1 MQNRNR
7 RSRLG
12 QIPPRRWAEFVRSV
26 IVDILLVSSALTL
39 SIGFSKDFAFDSQDR
54 LFLEGGAPAL
64 SLLAVALLFWQGLY
78 RIHARYAG
86 VSDLFRLLGASAV
99 LSGGGLL
106 AFLLASHWAGR
117 AFISAEPML
126 FAFLST
132 TFLALPR
139 LGRRM
144 VDWYKAVRGNGVPK
158 RRTLVV
164 GGGDAGEM
172 VMRETQRNPHS
183 EYQVVGFVDDNPA
196 KRHTRIHGYSWLGTV
211 DDIPQIVAEN
221 GIQEIVIAIPSA
233 SGETIRRI
241 FQICKKTPARVRI
254 VPPIPAVFEHGVH
267 LTHIREVNIE
277 DLLQREPTKF
287 DLKALSDYIEGERV
301 MITGAGGSIGSELA
315 RQVAQLGPA
324 SLILVGKG
332 ENSIYQIEQELKHA
346 HEYEPRCVIADVRD
360 RNRMR
365 QVFAQE
371 QPTLVFH
378 AAAHKHVPLMEANPV
393 EAIKNN
399 VLGTWVIAECCVEF
413 GVSKMVY
420 VSTDKAVKPVSIM
433 GATKR
438 VGEMIVSAL
447 AQVSDTEFAIV
458 RFGNVLGSRG
468 SLVPTL
474 QQQIQQGGPVRL
486 THRDMKRYFMSIG
499 EAVHLIL
506 RAGAYPSHGDIYILD
521 MGEPIRIVDL
531 AHDLIRLYGLVPDQ
545 DIKIVFTGVRPG
557 EKLHE
562 ELCYDEEMLEA
573 TTTPKVRRVRNHQS
587 PKWDWLQT
595 QLCVLMEFCERE
607 QAEQARTFL
616 LELAT
621 GRLATHALRREG
633 VPTQ

>member
-1 MQNRNR
+1 
-7 RSRLG
+7 
-12 QIPPRRWAEFVRSV
+12 
-26 IVDILLVSSALTL
+26 LLVSLGLVLA
-39 SIGFSKDFAFDSQDR
+39 IGFAKDFGFDLTDR
-54 LFLEGGAPAL
+54 RFLEAGAPLL
-64 SLLAVALLFWQGLY
+64 SLLAVSLLFWQGLY
-78 RIHARYAG
+78 RVHSRYAG
-86 VSDLFRLLGASAV
+86 ISDLFRLLGVSV
-99 LSGGGLL
+99 LLSGGGLG
-106 AFLLASHWAGR
+106 AFWLASYWLGR
-117 AFISAEPML
+117 AFTSAEPVL
-126 FAFLST
+126 FAFLT
-132 TFLALPR
+132 TTLLALPR

-144 VDWYKAVRGNGVPK
+144 MDWYRAMRRNGVVK

-172 VMRETQRNPHS
+172 VMRETQRNPKS

-196 KRHTRIHGYSWLGTV
+196 KRHMRIHGYPCMGTI
-211 DDIPQIVAEN
+211 DDIPRLAAEH
-221 GIQEIVIAIPSA
+221 GVQEVVIAIPSA
-233 SGETIRRI
+233 TGETIRRI
-241 FQICKKTPARVRI
+241 FQICKQSSARVRI

-267 LTHIREVNIE
+267 LTHIREINIE

-287 DLKALSDYIEGERV
+287 DLKSLSEYIQGERV
-301 MITGAGGSIGSELA
+301 LITGAGGSIGSELA

-346 HEYEPRCVIADVRD
+346 YDHEPKCVIADVRD
-360 RNRMR
+360 RARMR

-371 QPTLVFH
+371 RPTLLFH
-378 AAAHKHVPLMEANPV
+378 AAAHKHVPLMEANPI

-399 VLGTWVIAECCVEF
+399 VQGTWVVAECCVEF
-413 GVSKMVY
+413 GVGKMVY

-447 AQVSDTEFAIV
+447 AQESETEFAIV

-468 SLVPTL
+468 SLVPLL

-486 THRDMKRYFMSIG
+486 THSEMKRYFMSIG

-506 RAGAYPSHGDIYILD
+506 RAGAYASHGDIYILD
-521 MGEPIRIVDL
+521 MGEPVRIVDL
-531 AHDLIRLYGLVPDQ
+531 AQDLIRLYGLVPDE
-545 DIKIVFTGVRPG
+545 DIKIVYTGIRPG

-562 ELCYDEEMLEA
+562 ELCYDEEMLEP
-573 TTTPKVRRVRNHQS
+573 TPTPKVRRVRNHQA
-587 PKWDWLQT
+587 PDWESLQT
-595 QLCVLMEFCERE
+595 QLCILMDYCQRE
-607 QAEQARTFL
+607 QADQARSFL

-621 GRLATHALRREG
+621 GRLSAHTARREG
-633 VPTQ
+633 VSTQ

>member
-1 MQNRNR
+1 MQKEQR
-7 RSRLG
+7 RSRLAS
-12 QIPPRRWAEFVRSV
+12 IPPWRWAEFVRSV
-26 IVDILLVSSALTL
+26 ITDILLVSLALML
-39 SIGFSKDFAFDSQDR
+39 SIGFAKDFAFDRADR
-54 LFLEGGAPAL
+54 FFLEAGAPAL
-64 SLLAVALLFWQGLY
+64 SFLAVVLLFWQGLY
-78 RIHARYAG
+78 RIHSRYAG
-86 VSDLFRLLGASAV
+86 LSDLFRLFGVSLL
-99 LSGGGLL
+99 LSGAGLV
-106 AFLLASHWAGR
+106 AFGLASYWAGR
-117 AFISAEPML
+117 AFTSAEPVL
-126 FAFLST
+126 FAFIAT
-132 TFLALPR
+132 TFLTLSR
-139 LGRRM
+139 IGRRM
-144 VDWYKAVRGNGVPK
+144 MDWYRAVRYNGMTK

-172 VMRETQRNPHS
+172 VMRETQRNPQS

-196 KRHTRIHGYSWLGTV
+196 KRHMRIHGYPWMGTTE
-211 DDIPQIVAEN
+211 DIPRLVAEH
-221 GIQEIVIAIPSA
+221 GIQEVVIAIPSA
-233 SGETIRRI
+233 KGETIRRI
-241 FQICKKTPARVRI
+241 FQICKQTSARVRI
-254 VPPIPAVFEHGVH
+254 VPPIPAVFEQGVH
-267 LTHIREVNIE
+267 LTHIREIHIE
-277 DLLQREPTKF
+277 DLLQREPTQF
-287 DLKALSDYIEGERV
+287 DLRSLSDYIQGERV

-332 ENSIYQIEQELKHA
+332 ENSIYQVEQELKHA
-346 HEYEPRCVIADVRD
+346 YDYEPRCVIGDVRD
-360 RNRMR
+360 RTRMR

-371 QPTLVFH
+371 KPTLVLH
-378 AAAHKHVPLMEANPV
+378 AAAHKHVPLMEANPI

-413 GVSKMVY
+413 NVVKMVY

-447 AQVSDTEFAIV
+447 AQESSTEFAIV

-486 THRDMKRYFMSIG
+486 THAEMKRYFMSIG

-521 MGEPIRIVDL
+521 MGEPVRIIDL
-531 AHDLIRLYGLVPDQ
+531 AHDLIRLYGLVPDK
-545 DIKIVFTGVRPG
+545 DIKIVFTGIRPG

-562 ELCYDEEMLEA
+562 ELCYDEEMLEP
-573 TTTPKVRRVRNHQS
+573 TSTPKVRRVRNHQA
-587 PKWDWLQT
+587 PDWDWLQT
-595 QLCVLMEFCERE
+595 QLCALMDYCNRE
-607 QAEQARTFL
+607 QAEQARTLL

-621 GRLATHALRREG
+621 GRLSANIARREG
-633 VPTQ
+633 ISTQ